1 MSYTIRHGFGAV
13 AIAACMAAM
22 AAPASAQTERV
33 FTIPPGPLEAAL
45 GQLAAQS
52 DHQILFTTDLV
63 AARRTGGVSG
73 RMTVN
78 QALDRLLAG
87 SGLSWRQT
95 RPGVITLRRTEEAR
109 NQTVEILTAPAALDD
124 IIVTGSLL
132 KVSGELASPVRV
144 LGRDELD
151 RSGRATVAEVLTEL
165 PQNYAGS
172 GTPTASLAGADN
184 AGSNSSVATG
194 VNLRGLGPDS
204 TLVLINGR
212 RMAGTGYRGEFAD
225 LSALPSAAV
234 ERVDVL
240 LDGASALDRKSVV

>member
-1 MSYTIRHGFGAV
+1 MTYHSRKGFGAA
-13 AIAACMAAM
+13 AIAACIATV
-22 AAPASAQTERV
+22 AAPASAQSERT
-33 FTIPPGPLEAAL
+33 FTIPAGPLEAAM
-45 GQLAAQS
+45 GQFAAQS
-52 DHQILFTTDLV
+52 DHQILFTTEMV
-63 AARRTGGVSG
+63 ANRRTGGVSG
-73 RMTVN
+73 RMTVTE
-78 QALDRLLAG
+78 ALDRLLVG
-87 SGLSWRQT
+87 SGLYWRQT
-95 RPGVITLRRTEEAR
+95 RPGVFTLRRANGTGAE
-109 NQTVEILTAPAALDD
+109 TVEVLTPPAALDD

-151 RSGRATVAEVLTEL
+151 RSGRATVAEVLTDL

-172 GTPTASLAGADN
+172 GTPTASLAGADSG
-184 AGSNSSVATG
+184 GSNSSVATG

-240 LDGASALDRKSVV
+240 LDGASAL